1 MRDPQI
7 WWRATE
13 DDTQHWPRVSGGAC
27 TVFMKIQTHH
37 IDLKKKKTETKQ
49 NVRLEN
55 LDDRDLHIPDPTVR
69 LGVLKGFLTNL

>member
-1 MRDPQI
+1 MHSVYENTNTSYR
-7 WWRATE
+7 
-13 DDTQHWPRVSGGAC
+13 
-27 TVFMKIQTHH
+27 
-37 IDLKKKKTETKQ
+37 LKKKKTETKQ